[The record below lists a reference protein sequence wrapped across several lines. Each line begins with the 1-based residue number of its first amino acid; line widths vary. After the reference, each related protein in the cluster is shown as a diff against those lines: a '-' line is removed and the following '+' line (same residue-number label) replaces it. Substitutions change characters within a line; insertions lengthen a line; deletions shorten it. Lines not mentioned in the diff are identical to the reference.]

1 VCIVAGYKQVY
12 GKTWDV
18 YHCILTSSEPI
29 GVREI
34 WRKLG
39 LSTPSLTQNHVNKL
53 LELELIEST
62 SQGEYITNDV
72 ERNETLK
79 NFLALRGLMI
89 PRMVVYSALLS
100 GILLSYLTFWPW
112 RGDFRDLMVL
122 AVTLFS
128 ISTFLFEA
136 VKQYWS
142 LSAWKGESYRLSK

>member
-1 VCIVAGYKQVY
+1 MMAGYKQVY

-18 YHCILTSSEPI
+18 YHCILTSSDPI

-34 WRKLG
+34 WRKLR

-53 LELELIEST
+53 LELKLIEST
-62 SQGEYITNDV
+62 PEGDYVTNDV
-72 ERNETLK
+72 ERIETLK
-79 NFLALRGLMI
+79 NFLALRGMMI
-89 PRMVVYSALLS
+89 PRMVVYAALLS
-100 GILLSYLTFWPW
+100 GVMLSYLTFWPW
-112 RGDFRDLMVL
+112 RGDFRDLVVF

-142 LSAWKGESYRLSK
+142 LSAWKREGQ